1 VRRQVFELAVSTGSA
16 AYDEELSLHRDRH
29 HSVRLT
35 ARDGS
40 SAALSDR
47 MASFTEREQVVDSA
61 GWLARDAKY
70 GS

>member
-1 VRRQVFELAVSTGSA
+1 
-16 AYDEELSLHRDRH
+16 
-29 HSVRLT
+29 
-35 ARDGS
+35 
-40 SAALSDR
+40 